1 MWLGVVVGAN
11 PVTVAVATIVAAV
24 VRTAAGGGEVLCV
37 LSNCYSYAEFDL
49 ALPQI
54 KGGRNIFNSSK
65 IITSLTHK
73 YLIFF
78 IASPQCPK
86 RF

>member
-11 PVTVAVATIVAAV
+11 PVAVAVATIVAAV

-54 KGGRNIFNSSK
+54 KGGRNFLILIPHYVGTF
-65 IITSLTHK
+65 LTRVK
-73 YLIFF
+73 
-78 IASPQCPK
+78 
-86 RF
+86 